1 MAENKMRLPIE
12 YAQMN
17 EFWSFIDSI
26 KEMAPEYNYICA
38 RERRCFNLVAHFLPD
53 IDMISSRALILKYDE
68 IAEYYR
74 YNRRFPRILILD
86 DLMIH
91 GRGIAKFM
99 QQLEDML
106 ANKLLDMGVL
116 KQNDNYR
123 YTVYR
128 NLADAVTIYVYAQNA
143 SVSFL
148 ADGYMDSLNTV
159 NELYGHEIRD
169 LSFQLASRIRQ
180 WGITNTSYV
189 YSIRSEFLMKYLLNQ
204 KDGRIESSKWVR
216 KTWNYGGEKMIL
228 YTSLHGRNTVNRVDT
243 IRFFPER
250 GKKVGPREE
259 QLPLLTSFS
268 FFGDLKESTLSRLFK
283 EVFEILQKAGL
294 KRLADIFRE
303 DSNKDINFVLIQPQT
318 QLVSFILSVASLM
331 DFCQDVVP
339 QDKLED
345 VMMQG
350 DIWKISRNFG
360 RRAEIRPE
368 LMQIRKKALRNALK
382 DAILRVIDEEAE
394 ELIHINPINALMQ
407 SEHSDET
414 AMDAVASINND
425 VRRTIYHIGMKSE
438 RTAFEY
444 RLRAYPFMP
453 EEYQEH
459 SGKDGIISLKALAQE
474 KQFKKESGSF
484 FSYLAA
490 FIAMMDSCA
499 VGVRIKAIH
508 DRNGEMRACT
518 IAKAGEMASF
528 YLPEKLAMFVPVF
541 AELESNIFGSPG
553 ARKRTLKKY
562 LNRLVNVYFGKD
574 CSKLSD
580 LLGDATQVGIVKKA
594 AVDALELQ
602 QRDGLIVP
610 SDKLMKEIDMLYD
623 GGHSFYG
630 WNFRNLIVMRNL
642 SEYEYQG
649 IEKLR
654 QYLINEI
661 EENYSIILPPEN

>member
-17 EFWSFIDSI
+17 EFWSFINSI

-53 IDMISSRALILKYDE
+53 IDMISSRALILKYAE

-74 YNRRFPRILILD
+74 DNRRFPRILILD

-99 QQLEDML
+99 QQMEDML
-106 ANKLLDMGVL
+106 AYKLLDMGVL

-148 ADGYMDSLNTV
+148 ADGYLDSLNAV
-159 NELYGHEIRD
+159 KELYGHEIRD
-169 LSFQLASRIRQ
+169 LSFQLTSRIRQ

-189 YSIRSEFLMKYLLNQ
+189 YSIRSKLLTKYLLNQ

-216 KTWNYGGEKMIL
+216 KTWNYDGEKMIL

-243 IRFFPER
+243 IRFFPDR
-250 GKKVGPREE
+250 YNKLGPHEE
-259 QLPLLTSFS
+259 PLPSLTSFS
-268 FFGDLKESTLSRLFK
+268 FFGDLKESTLRKLFK
-283 EVFEILQKAGL
+283 KVFEILQKAGL
-294 KRLADIFRE
+294 KRLANIFRE
-303 DSNKDINFVLIQPQT
+303 DPNGDINFVLIQPQT
-318 QLVSFILSVASLM
+318 QLLSFILSVASLM
-331 DFCQDVVP
+331 DFCQDVIP
-339 QDKLED
+339 QDKLEE
-345 VMMQG
+345 VMIQG
-350 DIWKISRNFG
+350 DIWKISCNFG
-360 RRAEIRPE
+360 RRAEIRSE
-368 LMQIRKKALRNALK
+368 LMQIRKKELRNVLR
-382 DAILRVIDEEAE
+382 DTILRVIDEEAD

-407 SEHSDET
+407 SESADGA
-414 AMDAVASINND
+414 AMDTVASINND
-425 VRRTIYHIGMKSE
+425 VRRMIYHIGMKSE
-438 RTAFEY
+438 RNAFEH
-444 RLRAYPFMP
+444 RLRAQPFMP
-453 EEYQEH
+453 AEYQEYC
-459 SGKDGIISLKALAQE
+459 GRDGIISLKALARE
-474 KQFKKESGSF
+474 KQYKKRSGSI
-484 FSYLAA
+484 FSFLAA

-499 VGVRIKAIH
+499 VSVRIKAIH

-528 YLPEKLAMFVPVF
+528 YLPKRLAMFVPVF
-541 AELESNIFGSPG
+541 AELESNIFGSPS

-562 LNRLVNVYFGKD
+562 LNKLVNVYFSQD
-574 CSKLSD
+574 CSRLSE
-580 LLGDATQVGIVKKA
+580 LLGDETQVDIVKKA
-594 AVDALELQ
+594 AIDALELQ
-602 QRDGLIVP
+602 QRDELIMP
-610 SDKLMKEIDMLYD
+610 SDRLMKEIDMMYD

-630 WNFRNLIVMRNL
+630 WNFRNLIVMQDL

-654 QYLINEI
+654 RYLINEI
-661 EENYSIILPPEN
+661 EEKYSIILPTEN